1 MSRLLNQ
8 EELREE
14 VRNRLISNMNLID
27 YQESLDSIV
36 QLIQEQ
42 KEIYTEKLREE
53 IDNLSYQISMDEG
66 NS

>member
-1 MSRLLNQ
+1 
-8 EELREE
+8 
-14 VRNRLISNMNLID
+14 MNLID
-27 YQESLDSIV
+27 YQGSLDSIV

-53 IDNLSYQISMDEG
+53 IDNLSYQISMNEG

>member
-14 VRNRLISNMNLID
+14 VRNRLINNMNLID
-27 YQESLDSIV
+27 YQGSLDSIV

>member
-1 MSRLLNQ
+1 VSGLLNQ

-14 VRNRLISNMNLID
+14 VRSRFISNMNLID
-27 YQESLDSIV
+27 YQGSLDSIV

-53 IDNLSYQISMDEG
+53 IDNLSYQISMNEG

>member
-1 MSRLLNQ
+1 MSGLLNQ

-14 VRNRLISNMNLID
+14 VRSRFISNMNLID
-27 YQESLDSIV
+27 YQGSLDSIV

-53 IDNLSYQISMDEG
+53 IDNLSYQISMNEG